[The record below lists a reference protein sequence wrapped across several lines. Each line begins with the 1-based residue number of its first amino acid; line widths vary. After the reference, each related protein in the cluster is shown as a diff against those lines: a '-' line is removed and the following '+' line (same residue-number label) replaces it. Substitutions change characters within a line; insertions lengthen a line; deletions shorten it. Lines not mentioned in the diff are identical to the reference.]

1 MFLFHHTQPLNMAA
15 IHALLSSQDEFTV
28 YERFRRT
35 AARRH
40 IFLLDQRLI
49 ITKEKDS
56 AGVYTYKDSL
66 KIHSLSIAERE
77 GDNPCRF
84 AVGTSPMGKIDSWD
98 QYYILEASTPE
109 KKNEWVDAL
118 KDILKQQ
125 FALLEGGCGQDIPSR
140 GTVQLLILHST
151 SCMADFYGFHNMC
164 RSQGSYS

>member
-1 MFLFHHTQPLNMAA
+1 MPA
-15 IHALLSSQDEFTV
+15 IHTSIYKQDEFTV

-40 IFLLDQRLI
+40 VFLLDQRLI

-66 KIHSLSIAERE
+66 KIHSLSVAERE

-84 AVGTSPMGKIDSWD
+84 AIRTSPMGKIDSWD
-98 QYYILEASTPE
+98 QHYILEASSPE

-125 FALLEGGCGQDIPSR
+125 FALLEGRCGQDTP
-140 GTVQLLILHST
+140 
-151 SCMADFYGFHNMC
+151 
-164 RSQGSYS
+164 